1 MTVKLTHHVDNK
13 SLKDLQK
20 LEVMELSES
29 HSSELT
35 DEDLKRRK
43 QLSIIFY
50 VWHRK
55 PLDSSYTT
63 AVLELSVILAFIYV
77 RAYDVTFRIFDFD
90 VIIFSTSFIGFLST
104 VGNSVQHMSNLHAPQ
119 YGHIPVPKHEKPVG
133 TAGLHFLKQ
142 NYLMVSCR
150 FHNDK
155 PAPLT
160 KGSHCLSNTILL
172 LVLRVS
178 SYLLHTSADQ
188 YNQYARDI
196 LKQQQKEPEEV
207 LCMLRCN
214 ERLPLCKPIKFKTNQ
229 SSSQNIQ
236 PIKV

>member
-207 LCMLRCN
+207 VCMLRCN
-214 ERLPLCKPIKFKTNQ
+214 ERLGA
-229 SSSQNIQ
+229 SQLLN
-236 PIKV
+236 V